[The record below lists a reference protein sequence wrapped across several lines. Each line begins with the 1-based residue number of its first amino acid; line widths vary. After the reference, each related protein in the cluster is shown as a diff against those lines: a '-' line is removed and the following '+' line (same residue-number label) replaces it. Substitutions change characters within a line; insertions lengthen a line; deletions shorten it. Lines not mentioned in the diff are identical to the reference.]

1 MIKWISLFFSLFFST
16 FGLSQTSFDAQPL
29 WTLYNQES
37 GDLPSN
43 YVVGVQK
50 DAFGYMWVVSENKVF
65 RFNGKIFE
73 PITDDK
79 YKQKTIPYILG
90 FIEPNVLL
98 ISYFDG
104 STVGINT
111 QNKQFINTDSILG
124 LDKIQKTNN
133 NYVALIKYKD
143 SIILLKKKFS
153 DTNNLIPY
161 IVVVHKNKA
170 TVLNKYNE
178 AYNCISASIF
188 NGHYKKNDDYIKW
201 YVDLMTSFS
210 AFNNKNN
217 LTVIGH
223 KLFSKEK
230 KHLYADF
237 GASEF
242 KNFPIN
248 CALQRG
254 KELWL
259 GLMGKGLIRYSNFTD
274 SGFNSSKKCLLENQF
289 IWDIC
294 EDDEKNIWISC
305 LNKGLYKIK
314 NRDVNSVCLS
324 TKQDNENEGYN
335 TLSLYGENSIV
346 AFRYG
351 NIDFISPEN
360 KITSSN
366 LNCTIIDIFEFGK
379 KWYAFT
385 SMGFVA
391 LNLNAQKTFSIGRLI
406 NNQNTYVGYNIDN
419 GVCTIL
425 FLDGSI
431 GELYNDGVF
440 NYKSPQN
447 SILSSAN
454 CFLQLNDSVA
464 LVGSDKGIFY
474 NSEKL
479 KIFKNEVVYC
489 MTKNANYLYVG
500 TTKGLFSCP
509 INQLNDSK
517 KLVLIDSLIYKFVTS
532 KDKLLFCYSNESIA
546 VVDGEKNKIVK
557 RFFTKNFN
565 AHISLSGVLID
576 SSSSHLIMNTSKGI
590 FKFPLSDFMGE
601 TEFHPRCHIIN
612 SLNNNI
618 ANDSLYRCLYNKDL
632 YAIFDI
638 DILDFCY
645 PNRSIQYRVLKDNE
659 PYIKWTEA
667 SSNSSIRLQKPEP
680 GKYQIEYAVSV
691 PDRNFNQIYR
701 YQFIVSPLW
710 WQTIWFRLIAAI
722 LVLLSIL
729 LIVYVYLKFKNK
741 KRIEKI
747 NNQLKNYEL
756 EAKALS
762 AQLNPHFIF
771 NALTPFQDYT
781 LKGDKTGA
789 LGYVN
794 KFAGLMRGIL
804 NNTRMSKV
812 KFSEELNF
820 IKNYLDVQKSRL
832 NDRFDYSIL
841 VDPNIDG
848 ENIKIPTLMIQPIV
862 ENAIEHGI
870 KKLERTGIIIIE
882 CSLKNNLL
890 SVVISDNGKGL
901 PYDFKFKEN
910 HALAILNERLILM
923 RDSEKSSGMTFKTND
938 LEGTTFDLL
947 LPISIT

>member
-1 MIKWISLFFSLFFST
+1 MIKWISLFFGIFFST
-16 FGLSQTSFDAQPL
+16 VGLPQTRFDVQPL

-37 GDLPSN
+37 SDLPSN
-43 YVVGVQK
+43 FVVGVQK
-50 DAFGYMWVVSENKVF
+50 DAFGYMWVVSENQIF

-73 PITDDK
+73 PIINAK
-79 YKQKTIPYILG
+79 YKEKTIPYILG
-90 FIEPNVLL
+90 FIEPNLLL

-111 QNKQFINTDSILG
+111 QNRQFINTDSILG
-124 LDKIQKTNN
+124 LDKIRNTTN
-133 NYVALIKYKD
+133 NYVALIKHKD

-153 DTNNLIPY
+153 DDNNSIPY
-161 IVVVHKNKA
+161 VVVVHKNKA
-170 TVLNKYNE
+170 ILLNKYNE
-178 AYNCISASIF
+178 AYNCISAVIF
-188 NGHYKKNDDYIKW
+188 NGQYKENNDYIKW

-210 AFNNKNN
+210 TFNNKNN
-217 LTVIGH
+217 LTVIGN

-230 KHLYADF
+230 KNLYADF

-259 GLMGKGLIRYSNFTD
+259 GLMGKGLIRYNNFTD
-274 SGFNSSKKCLLENQF
+274 SGFNSSKTCPLPNQF

-305 LNKGLYKIK
+305 LKKGIYKIK
-314 NRDVNSVCLS
+314 NCDVNSVYLS
-324 TKQDNENEGYN
+324 AKQDNEDEGYN
-335 TLSLYGENSIV
+335 ALSQYGENSIV

-351 NIDFISPEN
+351 NIDFISPQN
-360 KITSSN
+360 TITSSN
-366 LNCTIIDIFEFGK
+366 LNCTIIEIFEFGK

-391 LNLNAQKTFSIGRLI
+391 LNLNEQKTFSIGRLI
-406 NNQNTYVGYNIDN
+406 NNQNTCVEYNIHQD
-419 GVCTIL
+419 VCSIL

-431 GELYNDGVF
+431 GELYTDGSF
-440 NYKSPQN
+440 KYKSLQN
-447 SILSSAN
+447 SKLSTAN
-454 CFLQLNDSVA
+454 CFLQLNDSIS

-474 NSEKL
+474 NGEKL
-479 KIFKNEVVYC
+479 NIFKNEVVYC
-489 MTKNANYLYVG
+489 MTNNANYVYFG
-500 TTKGLFSCP
+500 TPKGLFSCP
-509 INQLNDSK
+509 INQLNDFR
-517 KLVLIDSLIYKFVTS
+517 KLVLIDSLTYKFFTS
-532 KDKLLFCYSNESIA
+532 KDKLMFFYSNESLA

-557 RFFTKNFN
+557 KFFTKNFN
-565 AHISLSGVLID
+565 QHISLHGVLID
-576 SSSSHLIMNTSKGI
+576 SSSHLIMNTNKGI
-590 FKFPLSDFMGE
+590 FKFPLSDFLGE
-601 TEFHPRCHIIN
+601 KEFHPRCHIIN
-612 SLNNNI
+612 SLNNKI
-618 ANDSLYRCLYNKDL
+618 ADDSLYRCLYNKDL
-632 YAIFDI
+632 FAIFDI
-638 DILDFCY
+638 DFLDFSY
-645 PNRSIQYRVLKDNE
+645 PNRNIQYRVLKDDE
-659 PYIKWTEA
+659 SYIKWTEA

-680 GKYQIEYAVSV
+680 GTYQIEYAISV
-691 PDRNFNQIYR
+691 PERNFNQVYR

-710 WQTIWFRLIAAI
+710 WQTIWFRLLAAI

-729 LIVYVYLKFKNK
+729 LIVYAYLKLKNK

-747 NNQLKNYEL
+747 NYQLKNYEL

-820 IKNYLDVQKSRL
+820 IRNYLDVQKSRL

-870 KKLERTGIIIIE
+870 KKLERKGMIIIE

-890 SVVISDNGKGL
+890 LVVISDNGKGL

-923 RDSEKSSGMTFKTND
+923 RDSEKSSGMTFKSND
-938 LEGTTFDLL
+938 FEGTTFDLL